1 MKDKKHKVKILNV
14 FFDHITKSVLV
25 NKLVEKV
32 SQNQKTFL
40 VTANPEIVM
49 YANSDQVYS
58 SVVKNADYTIPDGI
72 GVIIASKMIG
82 DPLSERIAGY
92 DLLIELLKVG
102 NEKGW
107 SAYFLGAK
115 KEVVEKAV
123 HNVKTNY
130 PHLKIAG
137 WNDGYF
143 DWASSHISDE
153 IKEKKPDLIFVALG
167 FPKQEIWI
175 SENIESFDKG
185 LFMGVG
191 GSFDV
196 LAGEV
201 KRAPV
206 AWQKMNVEWLYRLI
220 QQPSRWKR
228 MLVLPQF
235 VYKVFVGKYIKK
247 SYE

>member
-1 MKDKKHKVKILNV
+1 MKEEKHKVKILNV
-14 FFDHITKSVLV
+14 FFNHITKSVLV
-25 NKLVEKV
+25 NKLVEKI
-32 SQNQKTFL
+32 SQNQKIFL
-40 VTANPEIVM
+40 VTANPEIIM
-49 YANSDQVYS
+49 YANTDQDYF
-58 SVVKNADYTIPDGI
+58 SVVNNADYTIPDGI

-92 DLLIELLKVG
+92 DLLVELLKVG

-115 KEVVEKAV
+115 KEVVQKAV
-123 HNVKTNY
+123 DNVKTTY
-130 PHLKIAG
+130 PQLKIAG

-143 DWASSHISDE
+143 DWNSSNISDE

-175 SENIESFDKG
+175 SKNIESFEKG

-201 KRAPV
+201 KRAPLV
-206 AWQKMNVEWLYRLI
+206 WQKMNIEWLYRLI

-235 VYKVFVGKYIKK
+235 VLKVFVEKYIKK

>member
-1 MKDKKHKVKILNV
+1 MKEEKHKVKILNV
-14 FFDHITKSVLV
+14 FFNHITKSVLV
-25 NKLVEKV
+25 DQLIKKL
-32 SQNQKTFL
+32 SQEQKTFL
-40 VTANPEIVM
+40 VTANPEIIM
-49 YANSDQVYS
+49 YANTDQDYF
-58 SVVKNADYTIPDGI
+58 SVVNNADYTIPDGI

-92 DLLIELLKVG
+92 DLLVELLKVG
-102 NEKGW
+102 NEKRL

-115 KEVVEKAV
+115 KVVVEKAV
-123 HNVKTNY
+123 ENVKENY

-137 WNDGYF
+137 WHDGYF
-143 DWASSHISDE
+143 DWESSTISDE
-153 IKEKKPDLIFVALG
+153 IREKKPDLIFVALG

-175 SENIESFDKG
+175 SENINSFEKG

-201 KRAPV
+201 KRAPLV
-206 AWQKMNVEWLYRLI
+206 WQKMNIEWLYRLI

-235 VYKVFVGKYIKK
+235 VYKVFVEKYIKK
-247 SYE
+247 TYE

>member
-1 MKDKKHKVKILNV
+1 MKEEKNKVKILNV
-14 FFDHITKSVLV
+14 LFNHITKNALV
-25 NKLVEKV
+25 KKLVERV
-32 SQNQKTFL
+32 SSNQKTFL
-40 VTANPEIVM
+40 VTANPEIIM
-49 YANSDQVYS
+49 YANTDKDYFPILN
-58 SVVKNADYTIPDGI
+58 NADYTIPDGI

-82 DPLSERIAGY
+82 NPLSERIAGY
-92 DLLIELLKVG
+92 DLLVELLKVG
-102 NEKGW
+102 NEEGW

-115 KEVVEKAV
+115 KEVVDKAV
-123 HNVKTNY
+123 NNVKTTY
-130 PHLKIAG
+130 PDLDIVG
-137 WNDGYF
+137 WHDGYF
-143 DWASSHISDE
+143 DWESSSISDE
-153 IKEKKPDLIFVALG
+153 IREKKPDLIFVALG

-175 SENIESFDKG
+175 SENINAFEKG

-201 KRAPV
+201 KRAPLV
-206 AWQKMNVEWLYRLI
+206 WQKMNIEWLYRLI

-247 SYE
+247 TNE